1 MSVDSSALLA
11 SARHE
16 KSLSLLTT
24 RFVSLLQESS
34 DGVLDLKHAADLL
47 EVHQKRRIYDITNV
61 LEGIGLIEKTSK
73 NSIVWKGGGPGTNT
87 QEVQDKLSFLKSD
100 VAMLESKEAL
110 LDKHRQFVLMSIKNI
125 TEDPSNY
132 SHAYT
137 WHEDL
142 CGCFEGDTLLAVQ
155 APSGTQ
161 LEVPPPV
168 KDSETDNNRYTI
180 HMRSSAGPINVL
192 YVNREPDGA
201 SPTSVQVPPPP
212 PPPAAAGQQVPESA
226 PERTAPEPGAPPA
239 AASSPQPAAAAAAV
253 SPPPTPAATAPPP
266 RHGPAFHLTPPATD
280 KDFWFNL
287 EPHEGVLDLFDEINW
302 PQGL

>member
-34 DGVLDLKHAADLL
+34 DGVLDLKH
-47 EVHQKRRIYDITNV
+47 
-61 LEGIGLIEKTSK
+61 
-73 NSIVWKGGGPGTNT
+73 
-87 QEVQDKLSFLKSD
+87 
-100 VAMLESKEAL
+100 
-110 LDKHRQFVLMSIKNI
+110 FVLMSIKNI

-226 PERTAPEPGAPPA
+226 PARTAPEPGAPPA
-239 AASSPQPAAAAAAV
+239 ATPSPQPAAAAAAAV
-253 SPPPTPAATAPPP
+253 SSPPTPAATAPPQ
-266 RHGPAFHLTPPATD
+266 RHEPGAADCLLPAVSCGLSHPDVSTPVPEPDPGEFRPAFHLTPPATD